1 MTAVYFKTSEAQ
13 ENDAVSAQAYV
24 RKENGLASGRR
35 ATVKKPEKPSAFFQ
49 GKQKMSADVIS

>member
-35 ATVKKPEKPSAFFQ
+35 ATVKNQKSQVLFPE
-49 GKQKMSADVIS
+49 KQKMSADVIS